1 MGKVI
6 KSNKIKFVEVPV
18 TMQYPKKGSYSKM
31 TPIFDWI
38 IIINA
43 WLLAIIDKKK
53 LIN

>member
-38 IIINA
+38 TIIKA
-43 WLLAIIDKKK
+43 WVLAIIDKKK
-53 LIN
+53 L